1 MKHVLLIIV
10 LSQFLCT
17 TLWFVG
23 NAVMPDVAAI
33 YGLDPLFFA
42 TQTSAVQLGFITGT
56 LLFAILSV
64 ADRFSPSR
72 VFFISAVAASACNL
86 GLLVSDGSTGSML
99 LLRTLTGFFLA
110 GIYPVGMK
118 IAADYFDKGLGKSLG
133 YLVGALV
140 LGTAFPHLLRGYLT
154 AFPWEYIITTSS
166 CLALVGG
173 ALILVLVPDGPF
185 RKQAGRVDLSAV
197 ATIFRARGFRSAAF
211 GYFGHMWELYAF
223 WAFVPSMLTIYRDQH
238 AVADWSIPVLSFVV
252 IGIGCFSCIGA
263 GYLSLSIGER
273 MTAAL
278 ALAASCACCL
288 LSPLF
293 LQINSPTVFL
303 GILIFW
309 GIMVVADS
317 PMFSTLVARNTDPL
331 QRGTALTITNSIG
344 FAITIA
350 GIQAL
355 SWILL
360 MDLVAV
366 QYLFAFLA
374 IGPLLGLIALFSGS
388 RNSNHQITDPQTHPP
403 T

>member
-1 MKHVLLIIV
+1 MKQVLPTIV

-23 NAVMPDVAAI
+23 NAVMPDVIAI

-42 TQTSAVQLGFITGT
+42 TQTSAVQLGFISGT
-56 LLFAILSV
+56 LLFALLSV

-72 VFFISAVAASACNL
+72 VFFLSAVAAAACNL
-86 GLLVSDGSTGSML
+86 GLLVSGNASWSIL
-99 LLRTLTGFFLA
+99 LLRALTGFFLA

-118 IAADYFDKGLGKSLG
+118 IAADHFDKGLGKSLG

-140 LGTAFPHLLRGYLT
+140 LGTAFPHLLRGYLS

-166 CLALVGG
+166 CLALLGG
-173 ALILVLVPDGPF
+173 ALILLLVPDGPY
-185 RKQAGRVDLSAV
+185 RKQAGKVDLSAA
-197 ATIFRARGFRSAAF
+197 ATIFRVPGFRSAAF

-223 WAFVPSMLTIYRDQH
+223 WSFVPLWLATYRDQH
-238 AVADWSIPVLSFVV
+238 GFTDWPVAALSFVV

-263 GYLSLSIGER
+263 GYLSSVIGER
-273 MTAAL
+273 MTAAV
-278 ALAASCACCL
+278 ALAASGACCL

-293 LQINSPTVFL
+293 IQISTPMIFL

-317 PMFSTLVARNTDPL
+317 PMFSTLIARNTDPL
-331 QRGTALTITNSIG
+331 QRGTALTLTNCIG

-350 GIQAL
+350 SIETI
-355 SWILL
+355 SWLT
-360 MDLVAV
+360 DRVAAR
-366 QYLFAFLA
+366 YLFLFLA
-374 IGPLLGLIALFSGS
+374 IGPVLGLLALFRGS
-388 RNSNHQITDPQTHPP
+388 RNKNHPIAD
-403 T
+403 